1 MMPLESYAQQKMHI
15 NKRPTCEERLQSR
28 VSQHPSLRKT
38 KITPNQTN
46 QKKKLALHQVN
57 LGRKVPRTRIKRD
70 VGTVATRIAIQSGNV
85 QLRDRNV
92 RSVREK
98 AIFPACLLRER
109 RKSSRVGSIQL
120 KRPGASVATE
130 ATMKEEHVQ
139 LVIIGPGVGG
149 KRVIS
154 NPDTGA
160 EIDCIPEAM
169 FLEEFASVKLA
180 MGVPTIQA
188 SEAIIENV
196 GCFEAEITWK
206 PTNAESRSV
215 QIVCH
220 VLRGLRQP
228 ALSRQTQFRL
238 GILHPGYSHVAVQEL
253 SISNRSDPAASGAA
267 QESPAVL
274 FPNLLAQPERVVA
287 ALTTSELTNQQR
299 EEDLRNI
306 MNEVDPKTGRRPSE
320 HHERGRSTVSFR
332 SERRS

>member
-1 MMPLESYAQQKMHI
+1 MCRSESA
-15 NKRPTCEERLQSR
+15 
-28 VSQHPSLRKT
+28 
-38 KITPNQTN
+38 
-46 QKKKLALHQVN
+46 
-57 LGRKVPRTRIKRD
+57 
-70 VGTVATRIAIQSGNV
+70 
-85 QLRDRNV
+85 
-92 RSVREK
+92 EK
-98 AIFPACLLRER
+98 AA
-109 RKSSRVGSIQL
+109 VGSIQL
-120 KRPGASVATE
+120 KRPGASVATV

-139 LVIIGPGVGG
+139 LVITAPGVGG

-160 EIDCIPEAM
+160 EIDCILESM

-238 GILHPGYSHVAVQEL
+238 GMLHPGYPHVAVQEL
-253 SISNRSDPAASGAA
+253 SISNRSDTAASGAA

-306 MNEVDPKTGRRPSE
+306 MNEVDPTTGRRPSE
-320 HHERGRSTVSFR
+320 HHERGRSTVSFH
-332 SERRS
+332 SQRRS